1 MLFQSGS
8 LLLGLNMCLKCLC
21 TIIKNISKSKFAKF
35 AKDNLMHFD
44 YPSNVLRFEIFQAK
58 GQDVIGHKYL
68 LQSDS
73 RIAQQLEYLV
83 QD

>member
-1 MLFQSGS
+1 
-8 LLLGLNMCLKCLC
+8 
-21 TIIKNISKSKFAKF
+21 
-35 AKDNLMHFD
+35 MHFD